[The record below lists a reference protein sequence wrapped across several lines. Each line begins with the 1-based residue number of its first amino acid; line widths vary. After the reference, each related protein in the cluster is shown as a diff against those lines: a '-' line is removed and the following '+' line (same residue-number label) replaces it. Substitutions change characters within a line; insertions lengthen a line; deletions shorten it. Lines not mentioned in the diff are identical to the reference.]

1 MRGLTWDRVTSI
13 LLIAPSAIA
22 ILVFVYGFIGWTGWV
37 SLARWDGM
45 LQDLTLVGLRNY
57 QKLFDAERFQIDL
70 HNTVTFTLLFLAS
83 SLVIGLLLAVLLD
96 QRIRGEGLFRSIY
109 LFPMAL
115 SFIVTG
121 VVWRWLLNP
130 GSRELGSVGVN
141 LLFDKAGLGLLKS
154 GWYTDPSIGIKAV
167 AIAATWQMSGYV
179 MAMYLAG
186 MRGIPE
192 DLREAARVDGASE
205 LEIYRHII
213 VPLLQPI
220 TLSAVIILGHISLKI
235 FDLVSAMTGPG
246 LGFCTDVP
254 AYFMFDTTFRGNH
267 FSQGASI
274 AIILLLSVAALII
287 PYLVYTARTEVQR

>member
-1 MRGLTWDRVTSI
+1 MRGLTWDRVTAI

-57 QKLFDAERFQIDL
+57 QKLFDTERFQIDL

-96 QRIRGEGLFRSIY
+96 QRIRSEGLFRSIY

-213 VPLLQPI
+213 LPLLQPI

-267 FSQGASI
+267 FSQGAAI